1 MSDDIESE
9 LKRIIPDEAQQTLW
23 KGPYPQAGIA
33 NATIGGD
40 YSERRYFVQDCFET
54 LRKARLIR
62 QDKDLMTEIRAYIR
76 AQRDELSATLDDL

>member
-23 KGPYPQAGIA
+23 SGPYPQA
-33 NATIGGD
+33 NATIGGE
-40 YSERRYFVQDCFET
+40 YSEANQRRYFVQDCFET

-62 QDKDLMTEIRAYIR
+62 QDRDLMGEIRAYIR